1 MPGER
6 QAARTFRDLVVWR
19 KAHEFVLAEDLR
31 YGQTRELMNSLEEVS
46 RLLNSYAKA
55 ILTSDS

>member
-1 MPGER
+1 M
-6 QAARTFRDLVVWR
+6 TSCLVCTAIR
-19 KAHEFVLAEDLR
+19 YYLILAEDLR
-31 YGQTRELMNSLEEVS
+31 YGQIRELMNSLEEVT